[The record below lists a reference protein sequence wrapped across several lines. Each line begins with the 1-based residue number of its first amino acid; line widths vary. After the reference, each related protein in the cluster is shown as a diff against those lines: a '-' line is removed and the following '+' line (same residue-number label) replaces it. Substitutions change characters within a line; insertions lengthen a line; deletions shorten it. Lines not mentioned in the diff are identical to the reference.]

1 MSTDPALF
9 ARLLATRA
17 LVRRHATWSPERLR
31 TDQSRRLVRL
41 RVHARE
47 RSPFYADL
55 HRGLREAPLTELPP
69 VTKKDLMARW
79 DDLVTVPGLR
89 LVDASA
95 RLAELE
101 ASRLDP
107 GRPWQGRWWLAAT
120 AGTTGRR
127 GVLVW
132 GRPEWAQVLASYAR
146 VNDWAGVRVGMRHR
160 MRAAIVSTTNP
171 THQSAVV
178 GASLRNPLVETLRLD
193 AARPIGDTIAALNAF
208 QPRLLVCYASMLGP
222 LAEAQL
228 AGRLAISP
236 EKVVTASEET
246 PEPARLNAL
255 AAWGVGI
262 VSTYAATET
271 ATIASSCPLGSMHL
285 YEDFVV
291 AEPVDD
297 DYRPVPDGVLAPR
310 VLVSVLFS
318 RTLPL
323 IRYELTDSVRLASE
337 RCPCGL
343 PFRCLAEVGGRTDD
357 TLRLA
362 GRDGTAVPLHP
373 SALHEA
379 LEPVAVHGWQV
390 EQRPGGLLVIVVD
403 PYGVLDVEAIR
414 SRVRSALSVAGVA
427 PAVEVDVEVTREA
440 HRTPLGKVRL
450 IKPLAPG

>member
-9 ARLLATRA
+9 ARLLTTRA
-17 LVRRHATWSPERLR
+17 LVRRHAAWSPERLR
-31 TDQSRRLVRL
+31 ADQARRLVQL
-41 RVHARE
+41 RAHARH
-47 RSPFYADL
+47 RSPFYAEHHKALGD
-55 HRGLREAPLTELPP
+55 APLAELPP
-69 VTKKDLMARW
+69 VTKKDLMAQW

-89 LVDASA
+89 LVEASA

-107 GRPWQGRWWLAAT
+107 GRPWQGRWWLAGT

-127 GVLVW
+127 GVFVW
-132 GRPEWAQVLASYAR
+132 DRPEWAQVLTSYAR
-146 VNDWAGVRVGMRHR
+146 VNDWAGVRVGVRHR

-208 QPRLLVCYASMLGP
+208 QPRLLVCYASVLGP

-246 PEPARLNAL
+246 LEPARLNAL
-255 AAWGVGI
+255 MAWRVGI

-285 YEDFVV
+285 YEDFVIP
-291 AEPVDD
+291 EPVDD

-310 VLVSVLFS
+310 VLVTVLFS

-323 IRYELTDSVRLASE
+323 IRYELSDSVRLATE

-343 PFRCLAEVGGRTDD
+343 PFRCLAEVCGRTDD

-362 GRDGTAVPLHP
+362 GRNGEAVPLHP
-373 SALHEA
+373 AALHEA

-390 EQRPGGLLVIVVD
+390 EQRPDGLTISVVD
-403 PYGVLDVEAIR
+403 PEGRLDTEAIR

-427 PAVEVDVEVTREA
+427 PTVGVDVKVTREA
-440 HRTPLGKVRL
+440 GRTPLGKVRL
-450 IKPLAPG
+450 IRPLAPD